1 MMFFRLRLNH
11 KTGINIQ
18 VTRVHIFR
26 KMNISEHYLLY
37 IRFIINLKIK
47 QNMRITKIFFAVS
60 IAASTLFFSC
70 KPKDSDVQAKITEK
84 FAATP
89 EVAGATATVA
99 DGVATLSG
107 EVSNPEA
114 QAQAETLAK
123 EIKGV
128 KSVVNNLTVTPPP
141 PPPVVSPDAALE
153 QGVTD
158 ATKDFPTVK
167 ASVSNG
173 EITLTGT
180 IKRADLQKLM
190 QTLNTLNP
198 SKINN
203 QLTIK

>member
-1 MMFFRLRLNH
+1 
-11 KTGINIQ
+11 
-18 VTRVHIFR
+18 
-26 KMNISEHYLLY
+26 
-37 IRFIINLKIK
+37 
-47 QNMRITKIFFAVS
+47 MRITKIFLAVF

-89 EVAGATATVA
+89 EVAGASATVA
-99 DGVATLSG
+99 DGVATLTG
-107 EVSNPEA
+107 EVSNPTA

-123 EIKGV
+123 GIKGV

-141 PPPVVSPDAALE
+141 PPAAAAVNPDSALM

-167 ASVSNG
+167 ASVNNG
-173 EITLTGT
+173 EVTLTGT

-190 QTLNTLNP
+190 QTLNTLKP
-198 SKINN
+198 SKITN